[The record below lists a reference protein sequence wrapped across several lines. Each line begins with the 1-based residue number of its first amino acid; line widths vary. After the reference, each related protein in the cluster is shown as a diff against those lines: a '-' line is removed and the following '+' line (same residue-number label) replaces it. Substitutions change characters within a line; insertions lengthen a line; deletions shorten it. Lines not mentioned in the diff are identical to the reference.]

1 MTKLLFLNKYYKFIE
16 IVFIGLIIPSIILFN
31 RLADNVIL
39 ILWFITS
46 YTFIIFYYFHKKD
59 RILNILKF
67 SSFTKNNLS
76 IICIRWFVLS
86 LVIFL
91 ITFYFYNDNLF
102 IIQKEAPYLLII
114 IFLVY
119 PILSALPQEFIFT
132 TFFFSRYKDL
142 ISEKY
147 IIYMSAILFMFAHVL
162 FINFIAPFLSI
173 FGGIIFART
182 YKKTGS
188 LALVTFEH
196 ALYGNTLFFMGLG
209 YYFWGGSVN

>member
-1 MTKLLFLNKYYKFIE
+1 MTKLLFLNKYYKLLE
-16 IVFIGLIIPSIILFN
+16 IIIIGLIIPSIILLN
-31 RLADNVIL
+31 RLADNIIL
-39 ILWFITS
+39 ILWIITS
-46 YTFIIFYYFHKKD
+46 YTFIIFYFLHKKD

-67 SSFTKNNLS
+67 SSFTKNNLT
-76 IICIRWFVLS
+76 IILLRWFVLS

-91 ITFYFYNDNLF
+91 ITFYFYNDKLF
-102 IIQKEAPYLLII
+102 IIQQGNPYLLLV
-114 IFLVY
+114 IFFVY
-119 PILSALPQEFIFT
+119 PFLSALPQEFIFT
-132 TFFFSRYKDL
+132 TFFFSRYKNL

-147 IIYMSAILFMFAHVL
+147 IIYMSALLFMFAHVL

-173 FGGIIFART
+173 FGGIIFAKT